1 MNQFGKLLFFG
12 GLVLAAV
19 GGLMWAGVG
28 RGWFGRLPGD
38 INYTRG
44 NFSFHFP
51 LVTCLLISA
60 ILTVLLWL
68 FRR

>member
-1 MNQFGKLLFFG
+1 MNQFGKLLFIG
-12 GLVLAAV
+12 GLMLAAV
-19 GGLMWAGVG
+19 GALMWAGVG

-38 INYTRG
+38 INYNRG

>member
-1 MNQFGKLLFFG
+1 MNEFGKV
-12 GLVLAAV
+12 LVLIGVVLVVA
-19 GGLMWAGVG
+19 GLLLWSGFG
-28 RGWFGRLPGD
+28 KGWFGRLAGD
-38 INYTRG
+38 ISVQRE

-60 ILTVLLWL
+60 VLSLLLWL